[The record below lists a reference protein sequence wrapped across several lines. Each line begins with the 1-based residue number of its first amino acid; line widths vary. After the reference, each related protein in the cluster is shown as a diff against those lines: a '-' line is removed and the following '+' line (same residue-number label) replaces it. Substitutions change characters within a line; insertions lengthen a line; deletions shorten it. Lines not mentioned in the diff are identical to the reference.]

1 MGVVMNKPKHE
12 EMVETLINGNISIFD
27 EWVKR
32 TTKLNLLYALEYAD
46 SFGEGAR
53 VARSIRR
60 VYEK

>member
-1 MGVVMNKPKHE
+1 MNKPKHE